1 MPSWQRILD
10 VLRSS
15 TPLGYFMQAK
25 DPRDTVTFTIA
36 MIALSAKLAK
46 VDGRVVISEVAAFR
60 DIFSVDPGQE
70 DAVARI
76 YDLCRQD
83 TAGFREYAKQTV
95 RLFGTGAPI
104 LEDIMDALFHVA
116 LADGGYNEEED
127 AYLEEVGRIFG
138 LTPLCMARLKAR
150 HVPDHWNP
158 YSVLGVK
165 PGDDPAAVRQRYRKL
180 VRQNHPDVLRAN
192 GLPEEMMELANQR
205 LADINRAYA
214 ELTETAA

>member
-1 MPSWQRILD
+1 MPAWQRILEI
-10 VLRSS
+10 LRTS

-46 VDGRVVISEVAAFR
+46 ADGRVSLTEVAAFR
-60 DIFSVDPGQE
+60 DIFTVEPGQE
-70 DAVARI
+70 DAVGHV

-83 TAGFREYAKQTV
+83 TAGYREYARQIV
-95 RLFGTGAPI
+95 RLFGPGAPI

-116 LADGGYNEEED
+116 LADGGYNAEED
-127 AYLEEVGRIFG
+127 EYLETVGAIFG
-138 LTPLCMARLKAR
+138 LAGECMARLKAR

-158 YSVLGVK
+158 YCVLGIE
-165 PGDDPAAVRQRYRKL
+165 GPADAAEIRRRYRLL
-180 VRQNHPDVLRAN
+180 VRQNHPDVLVAN
-192 GLPEEMMELANQR
+192 GLPEEMLELANQR

-214 ELTETAA
+214 ELTEKAA